1 MKLTIN
7 TNAFPDV
14 PKEHLKEAL
23 GILPYWV
30 DEYVLLGPDM
40 DIVRFMTER
49 YGFGELWHFKGEVL
63 EDGTYRYPED
73 PDLPYVA
80 KMSTPNGNAYFY
92 QYAMLALPLPNGEYF
107 VTRMD

>member
-14 PKEHLKEAL
+14 DPGLLEDML
-23 GILPYWV
+23 GVLPYWV
-30 DEYVLLGPDM
+30 GEYSIYGTDM
-40 DIVRFMTER
+40 DIVGFMTER
-49 YGFGELWHFKGEVL
+49 YGFGELYQFKGEVL
-63 EDGTYRYPED
+63 EDGTYKCAED
-73 PDLPYVA
+73 PDLPYVG
-80 KMSTPNGNAYFY
+80 KMSTPNGTVYFY

>member
-1 MKLTIN
+1 M
-7 TNAFPDV
+7 
-14 PKEHLKEAL
+14 
-23 GILPYWV
+23 GIVNY
-30 DEYVLLGPDM
+30 
-40 DIVRFMTER
+40 MTER

-92 QYAMLALPLPNGEYF
+92 ERAMLALPLPNGEYF